1 MPNCDSVMEGVYATR
16 QRISAR
22 YGHDPDQYIAAIRNK
37 TAAAN
42 DLGIS
47 YLDYCVREVHSTT
60 EEYSP
65 SEASRRQA
73 MAIRGVRRSRRI
85 GGFGFPRR
93 LTECR

>member
-60 EEYSP
+60 EEYPP

-73 MAIRGVRRSRRI
+73 TAQ
-85 GGFGFPRR
+85 
-93 LTECR
+93 EAAQ

>member
-47 YLDYCVREVHSTT
+47 YLDYCVREVLANEDAT
-60 EEYSP
+60 
-65 SEASRRQA
+65 
-73 MAIRGVRRSRRI
+73 RG
-85 GGFGFPRR
+85 
-93 LTECR
+93 TECQR

>member
-1 MPNCDSVMEGVYATR
+1 MPNCDSVMEEVYATR

-47 YLDYCVREVHSTT
+47 YLDYCVREVL
-60 EEYSP
+60 
-65 SEASRRQA
+65 ANKA
-73 MAIRGVRRSRRI
+73 AARS
-85 GGFGFPRR
+85 
-93 LTECR
+93 TECQR

>member
-47 YLDYCVREVHSTT
+47 
-60 EEYSP
+60 
-65 SEASRRQA
+65 
-73 MAIRGVRRSRRI
+73 
-85 GGFGFPRR
+85 
-93 LTECR
+93 